1 MLISKYKSIIPEQ
14 IELSNTSG
22 NEGRRLSIQLD
33 LILIYSSITRTIYS
47 FLFLIFVVL
56 PTFAQNSLY
65 EQTSEMGSIIISYQ
79 RDIAAIQDFYSPS
92 TAITGGGFSSRGGNA
107 YASPEQ
113 RKRLISV
120 NNEYLE
126 KLKLLTFNKF
136 SIYGKVDYV
145 LIKKQITTNLDKL
158 NEDVLIYQAIEK
170 YIPFADEIYTLEK
183 LRRRGA
189 YLQGAEVAAKLNK
202 LLKRVDS
209 ASAVFKKGS
218 DTQGI
223 NRTTANR
230 AVNGL
235 VSRLKGF
242 TDFYV
247 NYDPEFTWWVPK
259 PAEDLSSALTK
270 YAQNF
275 AVKVEKR
282 EGNEIIGTPIGK
294 EELQRQLTAEMIPYT
309 PEQLIQLAEIEFAY
323 CDREL
328 LKASKEM
335 GFGADWKK
343 AQEQVKNSYVQ
354 VGKQPE
360 LIAKLQ
366 NDALEF
372 IKANQ
377 LMDIPDLANETWEME
392 MMSAQRQLVNPFFT
406 GGKEISISYPTEAMS
421 QEDKLMSMRGNN
433 PYFSR
438 GTVQHELLPGHHPQ
452 YYMNSRYKAYR
463 SIFSTPFS
471 GEGWPLYWE
480 LLLYDKGFAKTPEE
494 KIGMLFW
501 RMHRCARILFSL
513 NYHLGKWNPKQCIDF
528 LVDRVG
534 HEKANAEGEV
544 RRSFEGGYSPLY
556 QVAYL
561 IGGLQIMSLKNEL
574 VDKGKMSYKQFHEVV
589 IKENSIPIEMIRATL
604 TNQNL
609 TRDFTTQWK
618 FYDFK

>member
-1 MLISKYKSIIPEQ
+1 MRFIYASFYRISYSLLLLIVATT
-14 IELSNTSG
+14 TSF
-22 NEGRRLSIQLD
+22 S
-33 LILIYSSITRTIYS
+33 
-47 FLFLIFVVL
+47 
-56 PTFAQNSLY
+56 QNALY
-65 EQTSEMGSIIISYQ
+65 EQTSEMGTTIISYQ
-79 RDIAAIQDFYSPS
+79 RDVAAIQDFYSPS
-92 TAITGGGFSSRGGNA
+92 AVNGGGSFSSRGGGSA

-113 RKRLISV
+113 RKRLIEV
-120 NNEYLE
+120 NADYLA
-126 KLKLLTFNKF
+126 KLKVLPFDKF
-136 SIYGKVDYV
+136 SVYGKVDYI
-145 LIKKQITTNLDKL
+145 LIKKQITANLDKL
-158 NEDVLIYQAIEK
+158 KEDALVYQNIEK
-170 YIPFADEIYTLEK
+170 YIPFANEIYALEK
-183 LRRRGA
+183 LRRRGT
-189 YLQGAEVAAKLNK
+189 YLQGSVIAVQLAKIM
-202 LLKRVDS
+202 KRVDS
-209 ASAVFKKGS
+209 AALAQKMGN
-218 DTQGI
+218 DLQGI
-223 NRTTANR
+223 NLATANH

-235 VSRLKGF
+235 ISRLKSF

-259 PAEDLSSALTK
+259 PAEDLSTALTK

-275 AVKVEKR
+275 SVKVEKS
-282 EGNEIIGTPIGK
+282 EGDEIKGTPIGK
-294 EELQRQLTAEMIPYT
+294 EELQRQITAEMLPYT
-309 PEQLIQLAEIEFAY
+309 PEQLIQLAEKEFAY
-323 CDREL
+323 CDKEL

-335 GFGADWKK
+335 GFGTDWKK
-343 AQEQVKNSYVQ
+343 AQEQVKNSYVP

-360 LIAKLQ
+360 LIVKLQ

-377 LMDIPDLANETWEME
+377 LMDIPDMANETWEME

-406 GGKEISISYPTEAMS
+406 GGREISISYPTQAMS
-421 QEDKLMSMRGNN
+421 QDDKLMSMRGNN

-438 GTVQHELLPGHHPQ
+438 GTVQHELLPGHHLQ
-452 YYMNSRYKAYR
+452 YYMNSRYKNYR
-463 SIFSTPFS
+463 SSFSTPFS

-561 IGGLQIMSLKNEL
+561 VGGLQIMSLKNEL
-574 VDKGKMSYKQFHEVV
+574 VDKGKMSYQQFHDAV